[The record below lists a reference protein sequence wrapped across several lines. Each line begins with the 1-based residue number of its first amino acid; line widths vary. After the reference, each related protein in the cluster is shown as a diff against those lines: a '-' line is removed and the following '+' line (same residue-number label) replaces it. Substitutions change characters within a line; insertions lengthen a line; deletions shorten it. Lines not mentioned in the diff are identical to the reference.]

1 MYPCNLCITIYISD
15 IHFFFQYQIIQNYGE
30 FNLYLGQIQRPLA
43 NNSNGIGKAWIV
55 VMETLG
61 LIAVVINFYLLYST
75 LENYLLNDKINQWAY
90 FLSAGK
96 GFGWNILVI
105 EHLIIGTKILL
116 SVFIKDKPSWVLKE
130 EKRKALARERKI
142 RKQIE
147 LNEKKRSNK
156 NEIENEVSRPAP
168 PSGRPKNT
176 MSQKQ
181 TGSRRRRRY

>member
-1 MYPCNLCITIYISD
+1 MI
-15 IHFFFQYQIIQNYGE
+15 QIYGE
-30 FNLYLGQIQRPLA
+30 FNLYLDQIQRPLA

-61 LIAVVINFYLLYST
+61 LMAVVINFYLLYST
-75 LENYLLNDKINQWAY
+75 LENYLLNDKINKWAY
-90 FLSAGK
+90 FLSTGK

-105 EHLIIGTKILL
+105 EHVIIGTKILL

-147 LNEKKRSNK
+147 LNEKKTAG
-156 NEIENEVSRPAP
+156 ENDTSGRPAP
-168 PSGRPKNT
+168 PSGTPKNVT
-176 MSQKQ
+176 PKKQ
-181 TGSRRRRRY
+181 TGSKRRRPNYNNGRY